1 MPAGRKRR
9 SPTWQQSLLLLIA
22 GVVVGYPSCI
32 GASHGMWS
40 GDVSQFRGLYIIAFL
55 AGAMAFLSGF
65 IGFVEIAV
73 RAVTSPIESGTA
85 VAVPRPDHAATDQI
99 STHNVV
105 QRQAS
110 LMGSPA
116 AALTRLHVTLA
127 AVVALATMVALRD
140 RGWPALTSSYGRYY
154 GLNRVLTLLLS
165 QLPYAIAFIRT
176 WKVPDRIGLA
186 LAVVAGATQVLLTL
200 FTNLQYAASR
210 PDPWPWLSA
219 SLGLA
224 AAVLAYLAWR
234 PLLSTKGDVGV
245 LISIFFGFV
254 AYTWLTQISLA
265 ILESREQR
273 WISY

>member
-105 QRQAS
+105 QRRRRSWEVPLPLSLASTLRSLPSWLSPPWLLYGTGDGPRLLQA
-110 LMGSPA
+110 
-116 AALTRLHVTLA
+116 T
-127 AVVALATMVALRD
+127 D
-140 RGWPALTSSYGRYY
+140 D
-154 GLNRVLTLLLS
+154 
-165 QLPYAIAFIRT
+165 I
-176 WKVPDRIGLA
+176 IGLI
-186 LAVVAGATQVLLTL
+186 G
-200 FTNLQYAASR
+200 S
-210 PDPWPWLSA
+210 
-219 SLGLA
+219 SLCC
-224 AAVLAYLAWR
+224 
-234 PLLSTKGDVGV
+234 
-245 LISIFFGFV
+245 
-254 AYTWLTQISLA
+254 
-265 ILESREQR
+265 
-273 WISY
+273 